1 MRGLLIAVLILV
13 FGVDATAQRR
23 RRRPVKNTE
32 VTLPQAVSDK
42 LALARK
48 LAEELDYP
56 EVVTLT
62 EAVIKDDN
70 ATAED
75 KLEAYRLLGSA
86 QAFMGNPLDAESAFR
101 FLLRGNPDFEFPEGT
116 SPKITWVFRKVQH
129 EEREILKQ
137 TEEMRRARV
146 ASAMELGLDA
156 PEMAKGGEPLKFK
169 LRIKDPFGAVEVASL
184 HYRRS
189 DEPRFS
195 RLPLKLDDNGLW
207 VASIPAEW
215 TANEGGATVEYFVGT
230 EDSNQALLRAIGDPS
245 DPLRLRLEA
254 GQAPTNEPLTSKWW
268 FWAGSVAAV
277 AGLSAAA
284 FFVIDARTSVPS
296 GDVDPVPL
304 D

>member
-1 MRGLLIAVLILV
+1 MPETVPDQL
-13 FGVDATAQRR
+13 
-23 RRRPVKNTE
+23 
-32 VTLPQAVSDK
+32 S
-42 LALARK
+42 LARK

-62 EAVIKDDN
+62 EAVIADPK
-70 ATAED
+70 ASAPE

-86 QAFMGNPLDAESAFR
+86 QAFMGNPLEAESAFR

-129 EEREILKQ
+129 EEQEILKQ

-156 PEMAKGGEPLKFK
+156 PKTAKGGEPLQFK

-189 DEPRFS
+189 EERRFS
-195 RLPLKLDDNGLW
+195 QLPLKLNDNGLW
-207 VASIPAEW
+207 VASLPAEW
-215 TANEGGATVEYFVGT
+215 TANDGGATVEYFIGA
-230 EDSNQALLRAIGDPS
+230 EDSSQTLLRAIGNES
-245 DPLRLRLEA
+245 DPLELTLEA
-254 GQAPTNEPLTSKWW
+254 GQPPSNEPITSQWW
-268 FWAGSVAAV
+268 FWTGTVAAV
-277 AGLSAAA
+277 VGAGVAA
-284 FFVIDARTSVPS
+284 FFLIDARTSVPS
-296 GDVDPVPL
+296 GDVDPVSL